1 MLRFSILLLAGVTAF
16 AQQYT
21 ISTVAG
27 GAPPSTPVTALS
39 ASIGQPRKLAISG
52 SNVYFSSGN
61 SVFKIDGSGTLT
73 LIAGNSRA
81 GFSGDG
87 GPAVNAQLNAPQG
100 IALDKAGNVYIADSL
115 NNRVRMV
122 NTSGVIS
129 TFAGNGL
136 VNPPGFWGDNG
147 PATDANLHLPSSIAV
162 DPSGKIYIAV
172 ASDNTVRVVTP
183 DGLINLFAGSGYPGF
198 YGDYNAGTTTNGV
211 CNGCVTGTATLA
223 GLTNPQDV
231 EIGPNNTILIADTGN
246 ASIRSVSSA
255 GIISTI
261 SGYQGSAALSGDGV
275 ATTLPMLAPFS
286 VAADSSGNIYVAESG
301 TNRIRKIDTTGN
313 ITTAIGDGNQ
323 GFAGDGGAPNKVEMS
338 VPTSVAL
345 DSSGNV
351 YFADSLNN
359 RIRKLAGSTV
369 STFAGN
375 GVFAHSGDG
384 GAATSAQ
391 LNTPMG
397 VAVGKGIGLGVAAD
411 LYIADTA
418 NHVVR
423 RVSNGVISNFAGS
436 GTAGF
441 AGDGSAAGSAQ
452 LNGPQG
458 LATDSAGNLYIADTQ
473 NHRVRKV
480 ANGAI
485 STVAGSGTA
494 GFAGDG
500 GAATSAQLNAPFGVA
515 VDAAGNLYIAE
526 FSNNRVRKVSASG
539 NISTLAG
546 NGISGFSG
554 DGGQAT
560 SAELNGPQSVAVDS
574 AGNVYIADSANN
586 RVRRVAPNGVITT
599 VAGTGSSGVSG
610 DGGLAVNALVGN
622 PVALATDSVGN
633 VYIADGS
640 ARVRKLFL
648 SGIITTIA
656 GAGTRGYS
664 GDGGSA
670 SKALLNGPSAVA
682 LNAGDS
688 VYVADTFNNAVRLLQ
703 FAGGGTLVSAV
714 TNGAS
719 LLNGPVAPGE
729 VIVIWGSGLGPTTL
743 VQYQADANGL
753 VPTTLGGTSVFVN
766 GVLAP
771 LLYTSANQVAAVVP
785 FGLNGSLSQLY
796 VQYQGVTSAPFN
808 LSVSSQIPALFTL
821 NSSGTGQ
828 AAAINNKDG
837 SINGAARPA
846 KVGDYVQLYMT
857 GAGQTNPAG
866 TDGQINAAPLPVP
879 IGTVKVTIGG
889 QNANVNFAGGAP
901 GAVAGV
907 FQVNAQIP
915 SGITVGGTVPVVVQ
929 VGTSNSQ
936 PGVTIAVTN

>member
-1 MLRFSILLLAGVTAF
+1 MLRFSILLLAGVTAC

-27 GAPPSTPVTALS
+27 GAPPATPVTALS

-61 SVFKIDGSGTLT
+61 SVFRIDGSGTLT

-100 IALDKAGNVYIADSL
+100 VALDAAGNVYIADSL

-122 NTSGVIS
+122 NTKGVIS
-129 TFAGNGL
+129 TFAGNGS
-136 VNPPGFWGDNG
+136 VNPPGFWGDTG
-147 PATDANLHLPSSIAV
+147 PATGASLHLPAGLAV
-162 DPSGKIYIAV
+162 DSSGKVYIAV
-172 ASDNTVRVVTP
+172 SSDNTVRVVST
-183 DGLINLFAGSGYPGF
+183 DGLINLFAGSGYPGW
-198 YGDYNAGTTTNGV
+198 YGDYNAGTTSGGV
-211 CNGCVTGTATLA
+211 TTGANPGTATLA
-223 GLTNPQDV
+223 GLTNPQDLAL
-231 EIGPNNTILIADTGN
+231 GPNNTILIADTGN
-246 ASIRSVSSA
+246 GAIRSVDSK
-255 GIISTI
+255 GVITTL
-261 SGYQGSAALSGDGV
+261 SGNGTVGLSGDGT
-275 ATTLPMLAPFS
+275 ANTLAMLAPFG
-286 VAADSSGNIYVAESG
+286 VAADSSGNLYVAENG
-301 TNRIRKIDTTGN
+301 TNRIRKIDTKGN

-338 VPTSVAL
+338 PPTGVAL
-345 DSSGNV
+345 DTAGNI
-351 YFADSLNN
+351 YFADPLNN
-359 RIRKLAGSTV
+359 RIRKLAGGNV

-384 GAATSAQ
+384 GPATSAQ

-397 VAVGKGIGLGVAAD
+397 VVVGKAIGLGIAAD
-411 LYIADTA
+411 VYIADTA

-423 RVSNGVISNFAGS
+423 RVANGVISNFAGT
-436 GTAGF
+436 GTAGYS
-441 AGDGSAAGSAQ
+441 GDGSAASGAQ

-458 LATDSAGNLYIADTQ
+458 LAVDSAVNLYIADTQ

-485 STVAGSGTA
+485 STVAGNGTA
-494 GFAGDG
+494 GFGGDG
-500 GAATSAQLNAPFGVA
+500 GAATSAQLNAPFAVA

-526 FSNNRVRKVSASG
+526 FGNNRVRKISTNG
-539 NISTLAG
+539 NIGTLAG

-554 DGGQAT
+554 DGLQAA
-560 SAELNGPQSVAVDS
+560 SAQLNGPQGVAVDS
-574 AGNVYIADSANN
+574 AGNVYIADTANN

-599 VAGTGSSGVSG
+599 VAGTGAAGVSG

-622 PVALATDSVGN
+622 PVAVATDSVGN

-648 SGIITTIA
+648 SGLIATIA
-656 GAGTRGYS
+656 GSGARGYS

-670 SKALLNGPSAVA
+670 PNATLNGPSALA
-682 LNAGDS
+682 FNAGDNL
-688 VYVADTFNNAVRLLQ
+688 YVADTFNNAVRLLQ
-703 FAGGGTLVSAV
+703 FSGGGTQVNAV
-714 TNGAS
+714 TSGAS
-719 LLNGPVAPGE
+719 NLSGPVAPGE
-729 VIVIWGSGLGPTTL
+729 VIVIWGSGLGPATL
-743 VQYQADANGL
+743 VQYQADSSGL
-753 VPTTLGGTSVFVN
+753 VPTSLGGTSVFVN

-771 LLYTSANQVAAVVP
+771 VLYASSNQVAAVVP
-785 FGLNGSLSQLY
+785 FGVNGSLSQLY
-796 VQYQGVTSAPFN
+796 VQSQNATSTPFN
-808 LSVSSQIPALFTL
+808 LSVASQIPAVFTL
-821 NSSGTGQ
+821 NGSGAGQ

-846 KVGDYVQLYMT
+846 KVGDYLQLYIT

-866 TDGQINAAPLPVP
+866 TDGLINAAPLPVP
-879 IGTVKVTIGG
+879 IGAVKVTIGG
-889 QNANVNFAGGAP
+889 QTAIVNFAGGAP

-907 FQVNAQIP
+907 LQVNAQIP
-915 SGITVGGTVPVVVQ
+915 AGVAVGAAVPVVVQ